1 MKLSSPFVLIGV
13 VVIGTFLSAG
23 DATAADHE
31 RCLAT
36 ALYWEAKTE
45 EDKGMTAV
53 ASVIVNR
60 VGHDEFPDSICAV
73 VKQGGEEP
81 PCQFSFWCD
90 GKSDAP
96 EIGSDGWE
104 RAKEIAGDTLQKIP
118 VDVTKGA
125 LFFHA
130 EGLETPWIL
139 QREKTVEIGGHIFYR

>member
-1 MKLSSPFVLIGV
+1 MKICSAFVFISV
-13 VVIGTFLSAG
+13 VVLGALLSGGNAVAS
-23 DATAADHE
+23 DDEH
-31 RCLAT
+31 CLAT

-53 ASVIVNR
+53 ASVILNR

-73 VKQGGEEP
+73 VKHGGEEP

-96 EIGSDGWE
+96 ELGSEDWE
-104 RAKEIAGDTLQKIP
+104 RAKEIAGNTLRKKPI
-118 VDVTKGA
+118 DATKGA

-139 QREKTVEIGGHIFYR
+139 EREKTVEIGGHLFYR